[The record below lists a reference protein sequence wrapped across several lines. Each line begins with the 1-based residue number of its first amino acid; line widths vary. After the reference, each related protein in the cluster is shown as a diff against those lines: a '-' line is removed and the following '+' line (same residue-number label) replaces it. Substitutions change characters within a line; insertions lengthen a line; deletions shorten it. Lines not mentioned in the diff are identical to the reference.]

1 MTFKGVVKA
10 CCVLCITAILAIAVG
25 GCEDL
30 GAYNDTTEYY
40 DCFGDIVLVDGVTGE
55 RDGYSVED
63 YFYNKESKENF
74 LAGEDGVYKGVP
86 HSYYEYMAIPV
97 EGTIDVDTLALY
109 IQADDNVTVYISVYV
124 ADEIPDEDETDTDV
138 ETAEAQSESSVA
150 SDTSTEGQSAPSK
163 EESGSEPETDSDP
176 DNTLVETEGTGSE
189 TEETEQENEAPE
201 QTEEESTP
209 SYSKV
214 KIGEIVLQLNAGKWD
229 SFVLDE
235 FYVNGKA
242 QKSIQINEGQYIL
255 LQIHNNSGLRN
266 PDAENQ
272 ASVGPQT
279 ENELQKAKITMTNL
293 LVRALEIM
301 NDD

>member
-1 MTFKGVVKA
+1 
-10 CCVLCITAILAIAVG
+10 
-25 GCEDL
+25 
-30 GAYNDTTEYY
+30 
-40 DCFGDIVLVDGVTGE
+40 
-55 RDGYSVED
+55 
-63 YFYNKESKENF
+63 
-74 LAGEDGVYKGVP
+74 VYKGVP

-109 IQADDNVTVYISVYV
+109 IQADDKVTVYISGYV
-124 ADEIPDEDETDTDV
+124 ADEIPDGDETDTDV

-150 SDTSTEGQSAPSK
+150 SEAATEGQSAPP
-163 EESGSEPETDSDP
+163 EEEKDSESEMGSDP
-176 DNTLVETEGTGSE
+176 DNTLVETEE
-189 TEETEQENEAPE
+189 TESEPEESENESDAPE
-201 QTEEESTP
+201 QTEEESNP
-209 SYSKV
+209 PYSKV
-214 KIGEIVLQLNAGKWD
+214 KIGEIVIQLNSGKWD

-266 PDAENQ
+266 SDAENQ
-272 ASVGPQT
+272 ASAEPQT

-293 LVRALEIM
+293 LVRALEII